1 MRLNIRKS
9 FINITVHVKFYAD
22 EMSKYKKVS
31 GIDLKC
37 VLKVKIA
44 FRKSI

>member
-1 MRLNIRKS
+1 MIGIES
-9 FINITVHVKFYAD
+9 FINITVLAKFSD